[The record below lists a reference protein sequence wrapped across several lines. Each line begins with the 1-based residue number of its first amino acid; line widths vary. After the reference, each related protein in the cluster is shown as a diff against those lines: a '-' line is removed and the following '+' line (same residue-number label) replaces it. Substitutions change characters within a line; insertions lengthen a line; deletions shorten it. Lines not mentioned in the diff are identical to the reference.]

1 MSPRN
6 VNAFLSA
13 CLGAMLASCS
23 SGAIVPQRTPQQSV
37 SILQSAAHAPKYR
50 LVVLGVGLI
59 PEKINNSGVIVG
71 TDILNGAQG
80 LPFEYKDGTV
90 TDLPLLPGDTTG
102 NAYDINNRGQIVG
115 RSFNPATLYNNLTNR
130 CAGVSVC
137 TGMQA
142 VLWQNGT
149 VVNLGA
155 ITPPSGSPP
164 SIYNAALAINDRGE
178 IAGYSG
184 FPISPYDD
192 GIVDLTIFSP
202 GPVRPISVDG
212 SPIMGAPFDMNNRG
226 EIVGDSTQIVAGFPE
241 LHPFA
246 YPNPVVCSQ
255 APADPG
261 IITGINNK
269 GETTSYGSPAN
280 TPASLFCSHG
290 IGQQLVMNA
299 IGMNDAGAVV
309 GTFTGL
315 QPVLYSNG
323 HLRKVAA
330 VMPGLKFGG
339 YYRSHDG
346 AVSGFLLFSTLTDDA
361 LLYFNG
367 EYFGLNSLVEN
378 PNGQNLQ
385 VPTSINDARQ
395 IVGFGTDQV
404 PILGWLL
411 IPDKS
416 SSSQ

>member
-1 MSPRN
+1 MSSRRITISP
-6 VNAFLSA
+6 VSAFLWA
-13 CLGAMLASCS
+13 CLAAVLASCS
-23 SGAIVPQRTPQQSV
+23 ASTIVPQRPPEHSLP
-37 SILQSAAHAPKYR
+37 ILQSAAHAREYR
-50 LVVLGVGLI
+50 LIILGDGLI

-71 TDILNGAQG
+71 TDIFNGAQG
-80 LPFEYKDGTV
+80 LPFQYKNGIV
-90 TDLPLLPGDTTG
+90 TDLPLLPGDTAG
-102 NAYDINNRGQIVG
+102 DAYDINNRGQIVG
-115 RSFNPATLYNNLTNR
+115 RSFNPVTLNNNLTNR
-130 CAGVSVC
+130 CAGVSIC

-164 SIYNAALAINDRGE
+164 SIYNAALAINNRGE

-184 FPISPYDD
+184 FPVSPDD
-192 GIVDLTIFSP
+192 GIVDIAIFSP
-202 GPVRPISVDG
+202 GPVRPITVGG
-212 SPIMGAPFDMNNRG
+212 SPVMGAPFDINNRG
-226 EIVGDSTQIVAGFPE
+226 EIVGDSVETVAGSPV

-246 YPNPVVCSQ
+246 YPNRIVCS
-255 APADPG
+255 PEPPDPG

-280 TPASLFCSHG
+280 TPASLFCDHG
-290 IGQQLVMNA
+290 VDEQLVMHA
-299 IGMNDAGAVV
+299 SGMNDAGAIV

-330 VMPGLKFGG
+330 VMPGPKFGG

-346 AVSGFLLFSTLTDDA
+346 AVSGYLLFSTLTDDA

-367 EYFGLNSLVEN
+367 EYFGLNGLVAN

-385 VPTSINDARQ
+385 VPTSINDARE
-395 IVGFGTDQV
+395 ITGFGTDQD
-404 PILGWLL
+404 PLLGWLL
-411 IPDKS
+411 VPLR
-416 SSSQ
+416 